1 MKGRESVGLGSDM
14 KRELWNRC
22 DICGRF
28 ISFSDIENGLAV
40 RELDTPDTHFT
51 PEAYE
56 TLCREHGRFHRHD
69 YGISRP
75 ANSATAS
82 GSS

>member
-1 MKGRESVGLGSDM
+1 M

-28 ISFSDIENGLAV
+28 ISFADIENGWAV

-51 PEAYE
+51 PETYE
-56 TLCREHGRFHRHD
+56 TLCREHKRFHD
-69 YGISRP
+69 YSIPKGRSINALDP
-75 ANSATAS
+75 ARIEQ
-82 GSS
+82 GL